1 MNLVLGYTIQAVMWI
16 IVAIFAYYIFYIIFY
31 FINHFIKKVAT
42 YNISLKREKGILIS
56 LSLISSVI
64 FVISFI
70 NNLNIHFDSIP

>member
-1 MNLVLGYTIQAVMWI
+1 MNLVLGSIIQAVIWI
-16 IVAIFAYYIFYIIFY
+16 IVAIFAYYVFYLIY
-31 FINHFIKKVAT
+31 YMINHLVKKIVT

-70 NNLNIHFDSIP
+70 NNLNVYFDSIP